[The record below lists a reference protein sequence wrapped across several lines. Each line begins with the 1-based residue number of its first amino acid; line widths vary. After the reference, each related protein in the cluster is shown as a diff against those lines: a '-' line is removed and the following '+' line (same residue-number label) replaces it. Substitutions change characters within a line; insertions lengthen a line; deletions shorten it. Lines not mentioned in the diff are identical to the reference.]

1 MKKQK
6 KQTILTI
13 ILVIAI
19 IALVAVIESQIFL
32 QQNNSNNETKLP
44 PIKRVCNSRIAYL
57 SY

>member
-19 IALVAVIESQIFL
+19 IALVAVIASQIFL
-32 QQNNSNNETKLP
+32 QQNNEPANTQNTNNISN
-44 PIKRVCNSRIAYL
+44 
-57 SY
+57 